1 MESMAA
7 ELSPDTETSPTPGL
21 SPSLSPRAKATA
33 WAVFTGLAVFVAV
46 LDLWT
51 KEIAFEALKV
61 DVDRIEFKE
70 DAANDGRRF
79 VVIYYNTPD
88 GRPANIKVIENL
100 FEFEASMNIG
110 AFSGWFGQHT
120 GVLAFISFAA
130 LFVITIILAGHLRR
144 PDRFDIVFVVA
155 LGLLLGGTFGN
166 FYDRY
171 VLHAVRDFIKWF
183 VVINDEPWVWP
194 NFNLA
199 DSSICVG
206 VGLIFIHLWR
216 DARRQKRLALAQN
229 PGAAG

>member
-7 ELSPDTETSPTPGL
+7 ESSPDTETSPAPGP
-21 SPSLSPRAKATA
+21 SPGLSPRAKVTV
-33 WAVFTGLAVFVAV
+33 WAAFFGLAASVTA

-61 DVDRIEFKE
+61 GKIEFRE
-70 DAANDGRRF
+70 DADSGIRF
-79 VVIYYNTPD
+79 VVLHYDTPD
-88 GRPANIKVIENL
+88 GRPKKFPVIENL

-130 LFVITIILAGHLRR
+130 LFIITAILAGHLRR
-144 PDRFDIVFVVA
+144 PEHFDIVFVVA

-171 VLHAVRDFIKWF
+171 FLRAVRDFIKWF
-183 VVINDEPWVWP
+183 VVIGRDEWVWP

-216 DARRQKRLALAQN
+216 DSRRQKRAALALN
-229 PGAAG
+229 PG